1 MKRTATIFLSN
12 YSEQLAELPTSS
24 LILRFTIVQYV
35 VVVLFPEVNYTNLNT
50 KKLIYFSKNVW
61 VLSLAYYLK
70 TDISILVRHY
80 IISTKTKQ

>member
-50 KKLIYFSKNVW
+50 KKTYLLFKECMSSVSRLLFKN
-61 VLSLAYYLK
+61 
-70 TDISILVRHY
+70 
-80 IISTKTKQ
+80 